1 VERHRRAAGTQEPGS
16 DVSQLALV
24 KLARIYD
31 SQPVQDAEWVPAEKT
46 LFQRGAFYVLPTAK
60 LLVNHDRTREVGS
73 VLELLELPDT
83 DGNWL
88 AARCRVDAPPTWL
101 EQGKTKAS
109 FSYAVARSQRIG
121 GWVRVL
127 RGVLNEVS
135 LLAPGV
141 APAESRAKVVLLREA
156 PGGSMSLPAAGLSS
170 DRPAV
175 GEQIIYGGG
184 LLRRPGIGNILGV
197 R

>member
-1 VERHRRAAGTQEPGS
+1 
-16 DVSQLALV
+16 VSQLALV

-31 SQPVQDAEWVPAEKT
+31 SQPVQDADWVPAEKT

-60 LLVNHDRTREVGS
+60 LLINHDRTREIGS

-88 AARCRVDAPPTWL
+88 AARCRVDAPPSWL
-101 EQGKTKAS
+101 RQGTKAS
-109 FSYAVARSQRIG
+109 FAWATAQSQQIGDWTRI
-121 GWVRVL
+121 L

-141 APAESRAKVVLLREA
+141 APAESRAKVVLLRAA
-156 PGGSMSLPAAGLSS
+156 PAESTPLPAAGLHS
-170 DRPAV
+170 DRSAV
-175 GEQIIYGGG
+175 GEVINHQPGERIVRYGVGQV
-184 LLRRPGIGNILGV
+184 LGV

>member
-1 VERHRRAAGTQEPGS
+1 VRCSSGPQRS
-16 DVSQLALV
+16 FLV
-24 KLARIYD
+24 D
-31 SQPVQDAEWVPAEKT
+31 
-46 LFQRGAFYVLPTAK
+46 
-60 LLVNHDRTREVGS
+60 HDRGHEVGA
-73 VLELLELPDT
+73 VIELVEFPDV

-88 AARCRVDAPPTWL
+88 AARCKVDAPPTWL

-109 FSYAVARSQRIG
+109 FSYAVAQSQRIG
-121 GWVRVL
+121 DWTRVL

-156 PGGSMSLPAAGLSS
+156 PGGSMSVPAAGLSS

-175 GEQIIYGGG
+175 GEEIIYGGG
-184 LLRRPGIGNILGV
+184 LLRRPGIGRVTGV

>member
-1 VERHRRAAGTQEPGS
+1 
-16 DVSQLALV
+16 VSQLALV
-24 KLARIYD
+24 KLARLYD
-31 SQPVQDAEWVPAEKT
+31 SQPVQDADWIPAERT
-46 LFQRGAFYVLPTAK
+46 LFQRNALELVRPTATK
-60 LLVNHDRTREVGS
+60 LLINHDRAREIGS
-73 VLELLELPDT
+73 VLALVELPDV

-88 AARCRVDAPPTWL
+88 AARCKVDAPPTWL

-121 GWVRVL
+121 DWVRVL

-156 PGGSMSLPAAGLSS
+156 PDANSRSLPAAVPTS
-170 DRPAV
+170 DRAAV
-175 GEQIIYGGG
+175 GEIHHPPGAV
-184 LLRRPGIGNILGV
+184 LKRPGLGRIVGV